1 VSETQEPQ
9 AQQVQQA
16 QTKAPSKLIP
26 QAKEDK
32 GPRVGIYVECDVD
45 DGRQFEHAQN
55 IMKALKRIKSASG
68 ENYDIYVYSS
78 KRTWKRYCKE
88 HSLTYRPFPTSGAS
102 NRLGKM
108 LFGQHIDSPKPP
120 EWVREMLKRKVDDF
134 SLEFMIFTS
143 PTNLVKQFPVPSMV
157 VMHDL
162 AATAKGGKY
171 DAEWYSDLYQTVLEN
186 ATAVL
191 VDHEESLDYLKAS
204 LAKTPA
210 DIKMLSLE
218 ADLRALGENLNAI
231 IRSITS
237 T

>member
-1 VSETQEPQ
+1 MSETQ
-9 AQQVQQA
+9 AQQT
-16 QTKAPSKLIP
+16 QTNVMSKLVP

-32 GPRVGIYVECDVD
+32 GPRIGIYVECDVD
-45 DGRQFEHAQN
+45 DGKQYEHAQN

-78 KRTWKRYCKE
+78 KKTWKQYCKD

-134 SLEFMIFTS
+134 SLELMIFTS
-143 PTNLVKQFPVPSMV
+143 PTNLVKLFPIPSMV

-191 VDHEESLDYLKAS
+191 VDHEEGFDYLRAP

-218 ADLRALGENLNAI
+218 ADLCALGENLNTI

-237 T
+237 S

>member
-1 VSETQEPQ
+1 MSETQKTQ
-9 AQQVQQA
+9 AQAKV
-16 QTKAPSKLIP
+16 PSKLIP
-26 QAKEDK
+26 RAQEDK

-45 DGRQFEHAQN
+45 DGKQYEHAQN

-143 PTNLVKQFPVPSMV
+143 PTNLVKHFPIPSLV

-162 AATAKGGKY
+162 AAADADRQGKY
-171 DAEWYSDLYQTVLEN
+171 DVEWYADLYRTVLEN

-191 VDHEESLDYLKAS
+191 VNHEESLDYLKAP

-218 ADLRALGENLNAI
+218 ADIRALGENLNAI

-237 T
+237 S

>member
-1 VSETQEPQ
+1 MSETQQ
-9 AQQVQQA
+9 AQQTQA
-16 QTKAPSKLIP
+16 KTASKLIP
-26 QAKEDK
+26 QPKENK

-45 DGRQFEHAQN
+45 DGRQYEHAQN

-143 PTNLVKQFPVPSMV
+143 PTNLVKHFPIPSLV

-162 AATAKGGKY
+162 AAADKKGKY
-171 DAEWYSDLYQTVLEN
+171 DAEWYSDLYQTVLES

-191 VDHEESLDYLKAS
+191 VDHEESLDYLKAP

-218 ADLRALGENLNAI
+218 ADMRALGENLNAI